1 VQAGDRRVER
11 CLVAGGAGA
20 DQGALDRRDDEA
32 GEGGGVLRADAFLAQ
47 RGGDRRFPAL
57 EGRGRGG
64 GQGRVLRP
72 GEGGGGAG
80 AAEPLGVVLDP
91 AAEHLAEGAEGLGEP
106 ELGERA
112 FDRGADLPAL
122 ELGRL
127 DRELRLAAGE
137 VVVDRAARGL
147 AAGGDVAQL
156 HPGVALLGQQP
167 AGAVQQPVA
176 PVAAGRLERFGVGDS
191 RYAHGHSIV
200 AATMY
205 DRGHRASVLI
215 ACTGAFLVFLDT
227 TIVNIAFP
235 DISASFPEASRGLL
249 SWVLDGYFV
258 VIAALLVPAGGLA
271 DRFGHK
277 RVFLG
282 GLALFTA
289 TSLLCAVAPSL
300 EALIAFRVLQG
311 AGAAAIA
318 PTSLAI
324 VLDSFPAEK
333 RATGVGLWGA
343 AAAAAAATGPTLG
356 AALVELDSWRLVFLV
371 NLPLGAALLV
381 AGRRL
386 LPRQELA
393 DSRLPDLPGALML
406 ALGLAAVT
414 LGIVEGNDWGWTG
427 GGTLA
432 AFAAAAMLLGAVVV
446 RSLRHPRP
454 IVEPALFSHRSFT
467 LGNLGTLLFAAAF
480 FSLILGNVLFLT
492 TVWGYSI
499 LGAGA
504 AALPGP
510 ALTTIVSGPA
520 GRLADRFG
528 HRAVIVPGTIVF
540 AAGAMVLRSA
550 GADPDYLGLWLPG
563 ATLTGIGIGLAF
575 PTLGSAAVRDVAD
588 DRFATAS
595 AVNAAFR
602 QVGAV
607 LGTAIL
613 IAIVG
618 EPANLAAALDVSD
631 SAYLFA
637 VIASLVSGA
646 VALGLRR
653 RQVVDDPAKERGGLV
668 GPPLPSD

>member
-1 VQAGDRRVER
+1 
-11 CLVAGGAGA
+11 
-20 DQGALDRRDDEA
+20 
-32 GEGGGVLRADAFLAQ
+32 
-47 RGGDRRFPAL
+47 
-57 EGRGRGG
+57 
-64 GQGRVLRP
+64 
-72 GEGGGGAG
+72 
-80 AAEPLGVVLDP
+80 
-91 AAEHLAEGAEGLGEP
+91 
-106 ELGERA
+106 
-112 FDRGADLPAL
+112 
-122 ELGRL
+122 
-127 DRELRLAAGE
+127 
-137 VVVDRAARGL
+137 
-147 AAGGDVAQL
+147 
-156 HPGVALLGQQP
+156 
-167 AGAVQQPVA
+167 
-176 PVAAGRLERFGVGDS
+176 
-191 RYAHGHSIV
+191 
-200 AATMY
+200 MY
-205 DRGHRASVLI
+205 DQGHRASVLV

-227 TIVNIAFP
+227 TIANIAFP

-258 VIAALLVPAGGLA
+258 VIAALLVPMGGLA

-277 RVFLG
+277 RVFLA
-282 GLALFTA
+282 GLAGFTVA
-289 TSLLCAVAPSL
+289 SLLCAVAPSL
-300 EALIAFRVLQG
+300 ETLIAFRVLQG
-311 AGAAAIA
+311 VGAAAIP

-343 AAAAAAATGPTLG
+343 AAAAAAAIGPTLG
-356 AALVELDSWRLVFLV
+356 AALVEIESWRLVFLV

-386 LPRQELA
+386 LPRQEMG

-406 ALGLAAVT
+406 AVGLAAVT
-414 LGIVEGNDWGWTG
+414 LGIVEGNDWGWAG
-427 GGTLA
+427 AGTLA
-432 AFAAAAMLLGAVVV
+432 SFAAAALLLGGVVG

-454 IVEPALFSHRSFT
+454 IVEPAFFAHRSFS
-467 LGNLGTLLFAAAF
+467 LGNLGTLLFAASF

-510 ALTTIVSGPA
+510 AMTTVVSGPA

-528 HRAVIVPGTIVF
+528 HRAVIVPGTLVF
-540 AAGAMVLRSA
+540 AAGALVLRSA
-550 GADPDYLGLWLPG
+550 GAEPDYLGLWLPG
-563 ATLTGIGIGLAF
+563 AILTGIGIGLAF

-613 IAIVG
+613 VAIVG
-618 EPANLAAALDVSD
+618 DPANLAEALRVSD

-637 VIASLVSGA
+637 ALAALASGA
-646 VALGLRR
+646 VALGLR
-653 RQVVDDPAKERGGLV
+653 QKETSEQPTATVLAAA
-668 GPPLPSD
+668 PLRDRASRLG